1 MLLTKE
7 DAISLRRFLE
17 KSASNID
24 DDAEA
29 LTYRKL
35 VEHWKTD
42 TEYVVGDRVAVVENG
57 SIVLYKCKSEH
68 TSQENWKPSINTA
81 SLWVKIDEVHQGTLE
96 DPIPYAGNMILEA
109 GKYYIQDSIVYKCT
123 RDSGNPLYND
133 LKDLIN
139 LYVEKV

>member
-35 VEHWKTD
+35 VEHWETD
-42 TEYVVGDRVAVVENG
+42 TKYAVGDRVAVVENG
-57 SIVLYKCKSEH
+57 KIVLYKCINAH
-68 TSQENWKPSINTA
+68 TSEDTRKPSINTA

-96 DPIPYAGNMILEA
+96 DPIPYSGNMVLEKD
-109 GKYYIQDSIVYKCT
+109 KYYVQDDIVYRCT

-139 LYVEKV
+139 LYVEKI

>member
-1 MLLTKE
+1 MLLTRE
-7 DAISLRRFLE
+7 NAISLRRFLE
-17 KSASNID
+17 KSASNIV

-35 VEHWKTD
+35 IEHWKTD
-42 TEYVVGDRVAVVENG
+42 TNYEVGDRVAVVEDG

-68 TSQENWKPSINTA
+68 TSQESWKPSINAA
-81 SLWVKIDEVHQGTLE
+81 SLWVRIDEVHKGTLE
-96 DPIPYAGNMILEA
+96 DPIPYNGNMILEA
-109 GKYYIQDSIVYKCT
+109 GKYYKQYDVIYKCIQN
-123 RDSGNPLYND
+123 SINALYND